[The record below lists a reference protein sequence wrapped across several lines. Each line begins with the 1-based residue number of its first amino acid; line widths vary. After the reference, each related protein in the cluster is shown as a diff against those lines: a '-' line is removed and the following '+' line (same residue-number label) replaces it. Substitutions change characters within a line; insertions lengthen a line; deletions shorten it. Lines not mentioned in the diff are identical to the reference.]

1 MRQDLRSDRAHACA
15 SARDLRRSPVHAFTG
30 AARVLALATLAAM
43 PLACDPGDARD
54 AGPQEGSTATAPVPS
69 ETDRALNEAVALLG
83 QFEFDRAAT
92 LLDEL
97 AAQPDA
103 PPEATL
109 AAAIAVLNQSEDGA
123 QDEAIARLERFLASN
138 PPKPLV
144 ERARYCMG
152 LCLLYLGRPDE
163 AAPYFV
169 SVAEAHGDDPYAA
182 YFAGQSLEQVGETAK
197 ALAWYRRAT
206 EIDPLL
212 KSAFLGVQRCA
223 RQEGD
228 DARSERALAAFEA
241 LAANPRA
248 RNAEFIY
255 TRMGMLGRAPLP
267 SERTPVRYEPPA
279 GPILEDAR
287 EPIIHWPEGFEPRWS
302 GDLDQHATTVDID
315 GDGRLDLVLGRALM
329 MPTGAGT
336 LAPQS
341 LVLLQTADCTFD
353 ARPDHPFARLAGA
366 RVESVL
372 WGDIDGDGRTDAYIC
387 RRGGNA
393 LLLATGDGGFRD
405 ATDEWNA
412 RGPGEIAVD
421 GALADLDHDGDL
433 DVLVLS
439 KDAPI
444 ALLANV
450 GAAAGG
456 FRDIAAEAGLAA
468 PDRSPRS
475 VVVSDLDFDRDADIL
490 VLNDLPPHQVYLNE
504 RLWQWTEGTAPG
516 VSESQLSDQ
525 ASGVAIVELADIPLR
540 RAVFAT
546 GTYLRLP
553 TRIERLA
560 TNAGVELAATDLTG
574 DGHANIVVLGKERIA
589 IHDAAGRELL
599 GFPADEGSVRTQA
612 VVLDPLRGAALV
624 TMRVGKPPL
633 LRMPGTGRANFAA
646 LSFSGRDD
654 PSQQMRSNTSGIGTG
669 YAARIGREWFGGETF
684 RSHGGRGQSL
694 APVPLGTGPF
704 DRADFVEIEWSDGVF
719 QTELSVKAGET
730 ARIVETQRQISSCP
744 VLFAWNGER
753 MAFVSDL
760 LGVGGIGYLLEPG
773 VYSEPRP
780 WESFIL
786 PEGALVARD
795 DGRLHLAL
803 AEPMEESCMLDEV
816 TLVAIDLPEGWH
828 VAPDERLAIGGRAPT
843 GEPVAWRRE
852 WAVRGNAALAEADL
866 RPAPV
871 GAVDPR
877 FIGRLAGEVAH
888 ELGFG
893 VDIASLGDPWLVIDG
908 WVEYPYCQTMFAAW
922 QEGARYRA
930 LGLEVLDPAAADPDA
945 AWKTLVEEWGYPAGM
960 PRRMALPVPKDAL
973 PAGATTL
980 RLATNMEIHLD
991 RVVLVDREPLPVAPV
1006 ACPLAE
1012 ATLASVGFARR
1023 TTGPERQPMYD
1034 REARTPL
1041 WDCRFQRGLYTAF
1054 GDVRGLV
1061 SQAADAFVVFGPG
1074 EEVALAFDPPPA
1086 AAGTRRHYALSVK
1099 GWCKDMDL
1107 FTRDG
1112 ETIEPLPE
1120 IGGRP
1125 AMDDATMR
1133 ATCTRPMGGR

>member
-1 MRQDLRSDRAHACA
+1 MPSSRAEG
-15 SARDLRRSPVHAFTG
+15 ARPGGTPRATRRA
-30 AARVLALATLAAM
+30 ATLALCIASLLVSA
-43 PLACDPGDARD
+43 PGCDRGDAPGGGAATTPR
-54 AGPQEGSTATAPVPS
+54 ATAAAAR
-69 ETDRALNEAVALLG
+69 EADRPLNEAVALLG
-83 QFEFDRAAT
+83 QFEFDRAAV

-97 AAQPDA
+97 AAKPDA
-103 PPEATL
+103 PPEAAL
-109 AAAIAVLNQSEDGA
+109 GAAIAILNRSVDGA
-123 QDEAIARLERFLASN
+123 QDEGIARLERFLATD

-163 AAPYFV
+163 AAPLFV
-169 SVAEAHGDDPYAA
+169 AVAEAHGDDPYAA
-182 YFAGQSLEQVGETAK
+182 YFAGQSLEQVGEDAK
-197 ALAWYRRAT
+197 ALVWYGRAT

-212 KSAFLGVQRCA
+212 KSAFLGVQRTA
-223 RQEGD
+223 RKTGD
-228 DARSERALAAFEA
+228 EPRSERALAAFET

-255 TRMGMLGRAPLP
+255 TRMGPLGRAPLP
-267 SERTPVRYEPPA
+267 SDRVAISYEPPA
-279 GPILEDAR
+279 GPILGDAG
-287 EPIIHWPEGFEPRWS
+287 EPVIRWPEGFEPRWS
-302 GDLDQHATTVDID
+302 GDLDQHATTVDLD
-315 GDGRLDLVLGRALM
+315 GDGRLDLVIGRALM
-329 MPTGAGT
+329 MPTDAGT
-336 LAPQS
+336 VAPRT
-341 LVLLQTADCTFD
+341 LVLRQAADGTFD
-353 ARPDHPFARLAGA
+353 ALPDHPFARLAGA

-372 WGDIDGDGRTDAYIC
+372 WGDIDGDGRTDAYLC

-393 LLLATGDGGFRD
+393 LLLATADGGFRD
-405 ATDEWNA
+405 ATAEWNA
-412 RGPGEIAVD
+412 RGPGEITVD

-433 DVLVLS
+433 DVLLLA

-444 ALLANV
+444 ALLANL
-450 GAAAGG
+450 GATAGG
-456 FRDIAAEAGLAA
+456 FRDIAAEAGLVA

-490 VLNDLPPHQVYLNE
+490 VLHDVPPHQLFLNE
-504 RLWQWTEGTAPG
+504 RLWKWREGTTPG
-516 VSESQLSDQ
+516 VSEAQLSDQ

-589 IHDAAGRELL
+589 IHDAAGRELE
-599 GFPADEGSVRTQA
+599 GFAADEGAVRTQA
-612 VVLDPLRGAALV
+612 VVLDPLRGAALL

-633 LRMPGTGRANFAA
+633 LREPGTGRANFAA
-646 LSFSGRDD
+646 LSFGGRDD
-654 PSQQMRSNTSGIGTG
+654 PSQQMRSNTSGIGTSW
-669 YAARIGREWFGGETF
+669 AARIGREWFGGETF
-684 RSHGGRGQSL
+684 RNHGGRGQSL

-719 QTELSVKAGET
+719 QTEVAIAAGET
-730 ARIVETQRQISSCP
+730 HRLVETQRQISSCP

-760 LGVGGIGYLLEPG
+760 LGVGGLGYLLEPG

-780 WESFIL
+780 WESFVL

-816 TLVAIDLPEGWH
+816 ALAAIDLPEGWH
-828 VAPDERLAIGGRAPT
+828 VAPDERLAIGGAAPT

-871 GAVDPR
+871 GPVDPR
-877 FIGRLAGEVAH
+877 FIGRLADEVAH
-888 ELGFG
+888 ELDFG

-922 QEGARYRA
+922 QAGARYRA
-930 LGLEVLDPAAADPDA
+930 LGLEVRKPGTPNPAAPGADE
-945 AWKTLVEEWGYPAGM
+945 AWITLVEEWGYPAGM
-960 PRRMALPVPKDAL
+960 PRRMALPIPKDAL

-1034 REARTPL
+1034 RDARTPL

-1061 SQAADAFVVFGPG
+1061 SHAADAFVVFGPG
-1074 EEVALAFDPPPA
+1074 EEVALAFDPPPPV
-1086 AAGTRRHYALSVK
+1086 AGTRRLYALTVK

-1112 ETIEPLPE
+1112 ETIEPLPP
-1120 IGGRP
+1120 IDGRP
-1125 AMDDATMR
+1125 AMEDATMR